1 MTDKK
6 SSKAPRPIIGWREWV
21 GLPELGLGRIKA
33 KIDTGARTS
42 ALHAENIELFELED
56 DELWVR
62 FEVRPHQRS
71 ARDGAVAEYPVY
83 DRRVVR
89 SSSGHEEFRVVIR
102 PVVEVLGQRYAIE
115 LTLTNRKDMGF
126 RMLLGRHAVRGRF
139 LVDPAASFL
148 GGTTP
153 RR

>member
-1 MTDKK
+1 MTEKK
-6 SSKAPRPIIGWREWV
+6 SPKAARPIIGWREWV

-42 ALHAENIELFELED
+42 ALHAENIELFERDGEP
-56 DELWVR
+56 WVR

-71 ARDGAVAEYPVY
+71 ARDGAVAEYPLS

-102 PVVEVLGQRYAIE
+102 PVVEVLGQRFPID

-148 GGTTP
+148 GGNTSP
-153 RR
+153 R

>member
-1 MTDKK
+1 MTVKK
-6 SSKAPRPIIGWREWV
+6 SPKRARPIIGWREWV

-42 ALHAENIELFELED
+42 ALHAENIELFERDGEP
-56 DELWVR
+56 WVR

-71 ARDGAVAEYPVY
+71 ARDGAVAEYPLH

-102 PVVEVLGQRYAIE
+102 PVVEVLGQRYAID
-115 LTLTNRKDMGF
+115 LTLTDRKAMGF

-148 GGTTP
+148 GESSP
-153 RR
+153 HS